1 MTIEE
6 KSVEEE
12 KKPVFTKKRRF
23 KPLKRDKLKA
33 KKEEAKM
40 RTMIR
45 TKPAKATPINKLE
58 KNSVEIGH
66 LEVVE
71 VVAPED
77 IINEIY
83 KKEKN
88 DEEKRK
94 KSFPDL
100 KEKER
105 SVPKWFEN
113 ERKMSVPLLGQFTQ
127 LSHFFLNSQL
137 EQLLSYVADM
147 HVI

>member
-1 MTIEE
+1 MTIVK

-12 KKPVFTKKRRF
+12 KKPVFTMKRRF
-23 KPLKRDKLKA
+23 KPLKRDELKA
-33 KKEEAKM
+33 KKKEAKM

-45 TKPAKATPINKLE
+45 TKPTKATPINKLE
-58 KNSVEIGH
+58 KNSVEIGD

-83 KKEKN
+83 KKEKY
-88 DEEKRK
+88 DEGKRK
-94 KSFPDL
+94 KPFPDL
-100 KEKER
+100 KEEER
-105 SVPKWFEN
+105 SVPKWLEK

-127 LSHFFLNSQL
+127 LSHLFSNSQL
-137 EQLLSYVADM
+137 EQPYVADM
-147 HVI
+147 HVN